1 MASGKSI
8 EIFLSQ
14 YNNDVMS
21 TATELR
27 KIIIETLPDVAEQL
41 DLPAKMI
48 AYCYGQK
55 YAEMICSIIPSK
67 KGIKLGFYKGVE
79 LPDPNNLLKGTGRFS
94 RYIEINLNE
103 QINSSA
109 ITQLLKSALAAYKKR
124 MIK

>member
-1 MASGKSI
+1 MAFGKSI

-14 YNNDVMS
+14 YNKDVIN

-27 KIIIETLPDVAEQL
+27 KIIIETLPNVIEQL

-55 YAEMICSIIPSK
+55 YAEMICTIIPSK

-79 LPDPNNLLKGTGRFS
+79 LPDSNNLLKGTGKFS

-109 ITQLLKSALAAYKKR
+109 ITQLLKGALAAYKQR
-124 MIK
+124 MTK